1 MTDGLGLQR
10 PSTHKFG
17 AEAETSGPLCR
28 RFQRLLSNSTPDS
41 DLHAAGTAIDHFV
54 VVRFLTACFCDKV
67 VVAALRAL
75 QLYGKLI
82 ESSMS
87 IGLFLSLISSDRA

>member
-1 MTDGLGLQR
+1 MFD
-10 PSTHKFG
+10 
-17 AEAETSGPLCR
+17 AEAEISGPFCR

-67 VVAALRAL
+67 VAAALRAL
-75 QLYGKLI
+75 QLYRRLYRI
-82 ESSMS
+82 IHEQWVY
-87 IGLFLSLISSDRA
+87 LFLSLISSERA